1 MAPEF
6 RNALREFIETPAGK
20 EFLMVLVNQEIALE
34 AEATARDVTGDKQL
48 QLFNKKQGIYWVR
61 TLISDLIDTRNG
73 K

>member
-6 RNALREFIETPAGK
+6 RNGLREFIESPAGK
-20 EFLMVLVNQEIALE
+20 EFLMLLVNQEVSLE
-34 AEATARDVTGDKQL
+34 AEATGKDVTSDRQL